1 VVLVE
6 MVLWEMMGLELVGG
20 LLLLLAQAVVAV
32 LTTVQLIVR
41 QIEA

>member
-20 LLLLLAQAVVAV
+20 LLLLLVLAVAAV
-32 LTTVQLIVR
+32 LTTVQLIVK